1 MIRLHQ
7 KLQLEDGIE
16 DPKEGLVVVV
26 QQGNQKHCL
35 LVDEIIDQRPVVIKN
50 LEDHFIQ
57 VPGLAGA
64 TIMGDGS
71 ISFILDVSSLVN
83 S

>member
-1 MIRLHQ
+1 MIV
-7 KLQLEDGIE
+7 I
-16 DPKEGLVVVV
+16 
-26 QQGNQKHCL
+26 QQGSQKHCL

-57 VPGLAGA
+57 VPGIAGA

-71 ISFILDVSSLVN
+71 VSFILDVSTLAA
-83 S
+83 